1 VPTAHEACP
10 AGAMAKS
17 IRSKVKRRFRTAKRG
32 VVKRTVTDDRSKPI
46 LKKLARATEGAIDAE
61 IRPRNAFRSD
71 AADAVF
77 PQHTFTPCTDFRSE
91 KVVDARYATSG
102 NRRETHP
109 IHLASAAGGEAVLS
123 FGADAAGDAEELAD
137 AKLPAPF
144 EDDRMNYDGTT
155 KSSSR
160 QRRRTRNKSGA
171 QQEAGAGG
179 YSFWGNKSGKMGK
192 R

>member
-1 VPTAHEACP
+1 
-10 AGAMAKS
+10 MAKS

-46 LKKLARATEGAIDAE
+46 LKKLARAAEGVLEVDVK
-61 IRPRNAFRSD
+61 PRNAFRSD

-77 PQHTFTPCTDFRSE
+77 PQHSFTPCTDFRSAN
-91 KVVDARYATSG
+91 VVEARYATSG

-109 IHLASAAGGEAVLS
+109 INKLAA
-123 FGADAAGDAEELAD
+123 DAEEVLTFGAAPAD
-137 AKLPAPF
+137 SEELPVASEPPPF

-155 KSSSR
+155 KCSSR
-160 QRRRTRNKSGA
+160 QRRRARNKSGPQPGSEKA
-171 QQEAGAGG
+171 G
-179 YSFWGNKSGKMGK
+179 YSFWGNKSGKMGM